1 MPDLIDLE
9 LSFWSSCQ
17 ALARCNLG
25 HHEQT
30 PFHIVLR
37 NGQIRPN
44 PDCGCLYGIAV
55 YMTKTLLT
63 LLLAL
68 KLASLSA
75 GGEIAMAKEQLIAD
89 FAATSRERAAR

>member
-1 MPDLIDLE
+1 
-9 LSFWSSCQ
+9 
-17 ALARCNLG
+17 
-25 HHEQT
+25 
-30 PFHIVLR
+30 
-37 NGQIRPN
+37 
-44 PDCGCLYGIAV
+44 
-55 YMTKTLLT
+55 MTKTLLT